1 MTLTTRCV
9 MLGILL
15 LGTWGARVRL
25 AEPQPATGAESLSKF
40 PALMDAWQGEDS
52 PLDPEV
58 VKTAAVDDYMNRN
71 YRSGEGL
78 IGLYVGYYSSQREGE
93 ALHSPMQCLPGT
105 GWAPMKTEST
115 QLTGLD
121 DNRPR
126 TINKLLVEKGI
137 DRMLVLY
144 LVSNREP
151 RHGERVPAQDF
162 PGEGRARVGPYRRRA
177 GADHLSH
184 RSARPRRGS
193 QGVETDASV
202 CRARTAGSTQAT
214 VSRMRLPKM
223 VSKGMIAVACAALF
237 VVCSSGCTRDPE
249 QAKRDY
255 VQRGDA
261 FMKDGNLDAAV
272 IEYRNAVQ
280 QDARFGEAYRKLSA
294 AYLSRGDA
302 ADATR
307 ASTAAADLLPDVP
320 EVQIEAGNLLL
331 ASGRPDDARARAQRV
346 LTANPANVVA
356 RVLLGNAIAGLKEFD
371 SGMKDFEEAIRLNPQ
386 ETSAYASLGVL
397 QATHGDR
404 QAAERTFRESIEL
417 APKSIPLRLALAQ
430 FYWSDRQFDRAEE
443 IMKAA
448 VALVPADARANVAL
462 AVFYEFTGRSAES
475 EPYLRAALDAA
486 PSPRIALLLA
496 DHYVTA
502 KRTGDAV
509 PLLRRVASDPKL
521 GALASVRLAN
531 VSELEGR
538 TDEATRIIDEIVAA
552 NPKNGTVLAAK
563 ADLLRGRKHLDEAL
577 KAADLAIA
585 ADPASAQAAFVR
597 GRVLTAKGQFDE
609 ARKSFDEVLR
619 LNPRAAAADLELA
632 RLRLRGQSPEAAT
645 PVSTTAQASPSS
657 LDARLTLARAQ
668 VQQRQYRRGAVRPR
682 AAGESRT
689 AGRRAPGATGIAA
702 PPDSGRRRRPCRV
715 RPGDRARPLPDGSP
729 RRPDHARFQ
738 VAALFRGA
746 GQAQWAARSRPEQR
760 RVAADRGRSLFVRAQ
775 SGPR

>member
-1 MTLTTRCV
+1 
-9 MLGILL
+9 
-15 LGTWGARVRL
+15 
-25 AEPQPATGAESLSKF
+25 
-40 PALMDAWQGEDS
+40 
-52 PLDPEV
+52 
-58 VKTAAVDDYMNRN
+58 
-71 YRSGEGL
+71 
-78 IGLYVGYYSSQREGE
+78 
-93 ALHSPMQCLPGT
+93 
-105 GWAPMKTEST
+105 
-115 QLTGLD
+115 
-121 DNRPR
+121 
-126 TINKLLVEKGI
+126 
-137 DRMLVLY
+137 
-144 LVSNREP
+144 
-151 RHGERVPAQDF
+151 
-162 PGEGRARVGPYRRRA
+162 
-177 GADHLSH
+177 
-184 RSARPRRGS
+184 
-193 QGVETDASV
+193 
-202 CRARTAGSTQAT
+202 
-214 VSRMRLPKM
+214 M

-668 VQQRQYRRGAVRPR
+668 VQQRQYGEARSVLEQLAKAEPQAAAPPAQLGSLLLLTRDAAGARAAFARAIALDPFQMEALAGLTTLDFKSQRSSEALARLSGLLDRAPNNAGLLLIAAGAYSSAHNLARAETLLVRAIGVDPELLAAYAMLGRVYLAQHRLDAARTQFEKLANEQERPVGALTLLGVINQMQGRIPEAQQAFERALKADPR
-682 AAGESRT
+682 AAVAANNLAWIYAETGGSLDAALRLAEMANT
-689 AGRRAPGATGIAA
+689 ALPDQAEVSDTLGWVYFKKGRLPLAIKTLQHGLELDPANATTLYHLALAHEKSGNRIEARRLLEQYLTL
-702 PPDSGRRRRPCRV
+702 DSASERGSDVRRRLKV
-715 RPGDRARPLPDGSP
+715 LGT
-729 RRPDHARFQ
+729 Q
-738 VAALFRGA
+738 A
-746 GQAQWAARSRPEQR
+746 G
-760 RVAADRGRSLFVRAQ
+760 
-775 SGPR
+775 SGPTRTGS